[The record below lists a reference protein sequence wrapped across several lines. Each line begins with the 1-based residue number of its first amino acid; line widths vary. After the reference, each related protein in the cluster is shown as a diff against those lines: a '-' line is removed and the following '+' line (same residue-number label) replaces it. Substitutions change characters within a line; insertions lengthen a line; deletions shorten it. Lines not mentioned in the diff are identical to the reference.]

1 MALLLLRLSGAR
13 DRVCVL
19 VRHCVARDPPL
30 TSDEG
35 WMVSIC
41 SMSLHVSALLLDCGD
56 LIVRQLRGSD
66 SRVSSSTKQKTTEV
80 RC

>member
-19 VRHCVARDPPL
+19 VGHCVARDPPL